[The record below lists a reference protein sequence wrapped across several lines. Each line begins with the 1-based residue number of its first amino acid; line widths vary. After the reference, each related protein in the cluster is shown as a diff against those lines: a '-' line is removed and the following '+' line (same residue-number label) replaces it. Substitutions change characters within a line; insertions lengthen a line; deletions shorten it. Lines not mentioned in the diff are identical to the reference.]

1 MPATVESVQNKKRGR
16 IGKGGKVVLALPA
29 DIPQQAIN
37 RPSVILHI
45 KCFLRELD
53 ARDTAWYLPAYSELG
68 YGVVESAA
76 PAQLLPQSEQEV
88 AKSTELSAKLHELEQ
103 RLHRNNVGVHS
114 ACFWCTHDFLNP
126 PVYIPK
132 HHIRDSYHVYGCFC
146 GPECATAYLMR
157 ENIDSS
163 ARFERYAMLNQ
174 MYGKIY
180 GYSQPVKPAPDPHYL
195 LDRFCGNLSIAEYRA
210 LFKTNKLLLVLDK
223 PLTRLLPEIHE
234 DNDEKILNT
243 KVIPSA
249 SAKKR
254 SALNKSGLN

>member
-1 MPATVESVQNKKRGR
+1 MPKAVSDP
-16 IGKGGKVVLALPA
+16 IGKQKRSRVGKVVLELPA
-29 DIPQQAIN
+29 DIPQLASN

-53 ARDTAWYLPAYSELG
+53 EQKRDSVWPLPAYSELD
-68 YGVVESAA
+68 YGIVESNGESKPSQADD
-76 PAQLLPQSEQEV
+76 EQDM
-88 AKSTELSAKLHELEQ
+88 ELTKKLRELER
-103 RLHRNNVGVHS
+103 RLHHNNVGVHS

-146 GPECATAYLMR
+146 GPECATAFLMR

-163 ARFERYAMLNQ
+163 ARFERYALLNQ
-174 MYGKIY
+174 LYGKIY
-180 GYSQPVKPAPDPHYL
+180 DYSHPVKPAPDPHYM

-254 SALNKSGLN
+254 APPACKYSH

>member
-1 MPATVESVQNKKRGR
+1 MPKASTDGVKKRSR
-16 IGKGGKVVLALPA
+16 ASKIVLALPE
-29 DIPQQAIN
+29 DIPQIVVA
-37 RPSVILHI
+37 RPSVILHL

-53 ARDTAWYLPAYSELG
+53 EREKDTVWHLPAYSNLEYGLVEQAVVAPQAHSVPDAELT
-68 YGVVESAA
+68 
-76 PAQLLPQSEQEV
+76 
-88 AKSTELSAKLHELEQ
+88 KKLHELER
-103 RLHRNNVGVHS
+103 RLHHNNVGVHS
-114 ACFWCTHDFLNP
+114 ACFWCTYDFLNP

-163 ARFERYAMLNQ
+163 ARFERYALLTQ
-174 MYGKIY
+174 LYGKIY
-180 GYSQPVKPAPDPHYL
+180 GYTHPVKPAPDPHYL
-195 LDRFCGNLSIAEYRA
+195 LDRFCGTMTIAEYRA
-210 LFKTNKLLLVLDK
+210 LFKINKLLLVLDK

-254 SALNKSGLN
+254 QGSKCV